1 MEIRKLFVFFAT
13 ILQKQENYIPT
24 EPEAREEKFDFLED
38 LVEEVMDEE
47 NEEIAKLKT
56 HFNSIEDV
64 EADLESVGREKS
76 TVAHEQ
82 EKTMSEYNI
91 DEAKKVY
98 FYSDILMEK
107 INNNESL
114 DEEDY
119 IWQVPIVNALGDNGV
134 AYFEEIDESGYLEP
148 SALEFPIDNRELYL
162 NNDKILQIINDYTDD
177 NISGIY
183 FANIPVTVNGVV
195 CAIVKLDTDESLF
208 IPIQD
213 VQYYNDMELGEVY
226 TYDEMMDYIDM

>member
-134 AYFEEIDESGYLEP
+134 AY
-148 SALEFPIDNRELYL
+148 R
-162 NNDKILQIINDYTDD
+162 
-177 NISGIY
+177 
-183 FANIPVTVNGVV
+183 
-195 CAIVKLDTDESLF
+195 
-208 IPIQD
+208 
-213 VQYYNDMELGEVY
+213 
-226 TYDEMMDYIDM
+226 